1 MTEGSESAGPVARL
15 RDGSS
20 QPLSSLYDTALV
32 DLDGVVYIGPDVV
45 PGAAEALSE
54 ARAAGMRIAFVT
66 NNAAR
71 TPQAVATHLADLGVP
86 ADVTE
91 VVTSAQAAAR
101 RVGELVPPG
110 AAVLV
115 VGGEGLE
122 AALRDLGLRP
132 VRTAEDGPPRAVVQ
146 GFAPQVGWELLTEG
160 TIAVRR
166 GVPWVASNVDLT
178 IPTPRGPAPGNGAL
192 VGVITA
198 ATGAVPEVTGKPEL
212 GLHREAM
219 LRTGA
224 TRPLVVGD
232 RLDTDIEGA
241 NRAGVDSLLVL
252 TGVTGPAEVVGAAE
266 PLRPSYLSDTL
277 AHGLLAPHPAVQE
290 QRGEWRCGGWV
301 VRTGADEWDVDG
313 AGDPVDGL
321 RALCAASWSRPA
333 GSERVE
339 LSAALGALGW

>member
-1 MTEGSESAGPVARL
+1 MTVL
-15 RDGSS
+15 RDGSA
-20 QPLSSLYDTALV
+20 QPLARLYDTALV

-71 TPQAVATHLADLGVP
+71 TPQAVATHLCDLGVP
-86 ADVTE
+86 AEVTE

-101 RVGELVPPG
+101 RVAELVPAG
-110 AAVLV
+110 APVLV

-122 AALRDLGLRP
+122 AALLELGLRP
-132 VRTAEDGPPRAVVQ
+132 VRTDEDGPCAVVQ
-146 GFAPQVGWELLTEG
+146 GFAPHVGWELLTEG

-166 GVPWVASNVDLT
+166 GVPWVASNLDRT
-178 IPTPRGPAPGNGAL
+178 IPTARGPAPGNGAL

-198 ATGAVPEVTGKPEL
+198 ATGLAPEVTGKPEL

-232 RLDTDIEGA
+232 RLDTDVEGA

-252 TGVTGPAEVVGAAE
+252 TGVTGPAEVVDAAE

-290 QRGEWRCGGWV
+290 ETGQWRCGGWV
-301 VRTGADEWDVDG
+301 VRTGADGWELDG
-313 AGDPVDGL
+313 EGDPVDGL

-339 LSAALGALGW
+339 ISAALAALGW